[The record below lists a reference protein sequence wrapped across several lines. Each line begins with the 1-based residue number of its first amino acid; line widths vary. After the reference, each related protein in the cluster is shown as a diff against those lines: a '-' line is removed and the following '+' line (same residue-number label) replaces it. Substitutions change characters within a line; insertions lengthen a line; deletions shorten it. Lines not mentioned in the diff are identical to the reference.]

1 MWQQIKRWLLPVTA
15 SLALW
20 ACAAPAAGPAETEA
34 AGAAPKETIVFSDL
48 NWTSAQI
55 QTRIAQYVVEFG
67 YGYPTEQVFGN
78 TLPLFQ
84 ALRRGDTHVTM
95 ENWLPNLQ
103 EPWNEAVE
111 GGEVVP
117 LGQSLGRD
125 WQSAFVIPAY
135 LQAQYPDLDHVEDL
149 KDERFTQLFATAET
163 HGKARLLTCVIGW
176 ACEVVNAEQVAGY
189 GLADYVEIVAP
200 GDAAAMNADLYGAYE
215 RQEPWLGFQWG
226 TNDPTIL
233 LDLVRLEEPPYTDEC
248 WAANKA
254 CAYHDASVEIG
265 VHPSLLDR
273 APDVVAML
281 KNWDLNI
288 SLYEDTAAWM
298 LTTEDATLNDAA
310 LLWLG
315 NHVAAWSNWVTPE
328 AATGIQAALDAGAL
342 PQGWVIE

>member
-215 RQEPWLGFQWG
+215 IRNRGWVSSGAPTTPRSCWIWCAWRNRPIP
-226 TNDPTIL
+226 TNAGPRT
-233 LDLVRLEEPPYTDEC
+233 
-248 WAANKA
+248 K
-254 CAYHDASVEIG
+254 
-265 VHPSLLDR
+265 R
-273 APDVVAML
+273 APTTTHRWKSACIRPC
-281 KNWDLNI
+281 W
-288 SLYEDTAAWM
+288 TARP
-298 LTTEDATLNDAA
+298 T
-310 LLWLG
+310 
-315 NHVAAWSNWVTPE
+315 WSPC
-328 AATGIQAALDAGAL
+328 
-342 PQGWVIE
+342 